1 MIDPGRRCYSADT
14 SALIDGL
21 ERYYPEDHF
30 PGLWERVDGLITEGR
45 LIISEEVWEEAQTKD
60 AVVKAWCEPRKD
72 SIVVP
77 TDATVVQEV
86 QRVLAGHERL
96 VMNMKGRN
104 RADPFVIA
112 VASLRRAVVVT
123 GEGSDGTE
131 NRPKIPF
138 VCQDLGIE
146 CIKFVDVIRLEG
158 WTF

>member
-1 MIDPGRRCYSADT
+1 MNDMRRCYSADT

-21 ERYYPEDHF
+21 ERYYPEEHF
-30 PGLWERVDGLITEGR
+30 PGLWERVDELVGEGR
-45 LIISEEVWEEAQTKD
+45 LIISEEVWEEAQSKD

-72 SIVVP
+72 AIVVP

-86 QRVLAGHERL
+86 QRVLTGHERL
-96 VMNMKGRN
+96 VMNLKGRN

-112 VASLRRAVVVT
+112 VASIRGAVVVT

-131 NRPKIPF
+131 SRPKIPL
-138 VCQDLGIE
+138 VCAHLGIE
-146 CIKFVDVIRLEG
+146 CIRFLDVIRLEG